1 VSLFLKIFYQKLHTL
16 ESKNKSLV
24 EENQRLEDEIEK
36 YIEEAGSAELQIVNH
51 FKLIIHIKNNF

>member
-1 VSLFLKIFYQKLHTL
+1 MSLFLKIFYQKLHTL

-24 EENQRLEDEIEK
+24 EENQRLEDEIDK

-51 FKLIIHIKNNF
+51 FKLIIQLFI

>member
-1 VSLFLKIFYQKLHTL
+1 MKLLKKIFYQKLHTL

-24 EENQRLEDEIEK
+24 EENQRLEDEIDK

-51 FKLIIHIKNNF
+51 FTLIIHIKNNL

>member
-24 EENQRLEDEIEK
+24 EENQRLEDEIDK

-51 FKLIIHIKNNF
+51 FKLIIQLFI